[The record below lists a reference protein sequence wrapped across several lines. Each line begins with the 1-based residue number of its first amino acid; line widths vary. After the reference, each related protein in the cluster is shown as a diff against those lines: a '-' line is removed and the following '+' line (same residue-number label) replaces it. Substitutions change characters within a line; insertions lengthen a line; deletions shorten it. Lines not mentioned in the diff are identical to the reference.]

1 MAGHDVLPDVRR
13 DDRGRSAVAP
23 AALDR
28 RADTG
33 RRASTGRRADTGRRA
48 STGRRAGTG
57 RRVATGHHIASTD
70 PRPHRLTSTVFV
82 AVYASSDS
90 YPFSRPYPDFP
101 NPPNGYS
108 TPPPAPYAFAYT

>member
-13 DDRGRSAVAP
+13 DDRGRSAVAA
-23 AALDR
+23 AALD
-28 RADTG
+28 
-33 RRASTGRRADTGRRA
+33 RRADTGRRA

-90 YPFSRPYPDFP
+90 YPFSRPSPDFP